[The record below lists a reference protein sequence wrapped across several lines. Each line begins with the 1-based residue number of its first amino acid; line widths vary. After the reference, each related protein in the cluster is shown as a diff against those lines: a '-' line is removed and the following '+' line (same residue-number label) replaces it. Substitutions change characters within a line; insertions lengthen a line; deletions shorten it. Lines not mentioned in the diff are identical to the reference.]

1 MFRKTSLM
9 QGVHVGALNLIRIVG
24 TTLENPTR
32 KELGWSCF
40 RSLFSDLLQSS
51 LILGVQRSACTYNF
65 T

>member
-32 KELGWSCF
+32 KELG
-40 RSLFSDLLQSS
+40 
-51 LILGVQRSACTYNF
+51 
-65 T
+65 